1 MVGSI
6 DIKINSQFPNMP
18 LKPVWSF
25 KDSPSNFRIFNL
37 PEKVGSWEINKV
49 YLQAGY
55 PDNSIKTVECVKS
68 KIDSHFGFGGTS
80 VWVGTIDG
88 CSTIGKSSSGF
99 TVFADGLDE
108 NGNDVQ
114 GYVLGKA
121 DLYIMDNS
129 PFIQPSTT
137 SYQVRYFESQPSN
150 PNIGDCYLSNRV
162 LNIWNGNSWI
172 STGSNITKVSQL
184 ENDANY
190 QNATQV
196 QSAINNAGFLTS
208 LNYATVEKDF
218 ANQNYL
224 DNNAVNAIYLPI
236 GVDNQNRNWER
247 KYIDEANISA
257 PQDYCY
263 LCSNGTL
270 YVCNNGMG
278 LWQLYEYQYDDE
290 TEEYEWVEIDSADS
304 TSLTDTQIVFESS
317 NLTLNITHSFIGNLV
332 FPDFENGKAR
342 DFLFYL
348 ETDVDEISVF
358 FSNAES
364 DDTPITYLSNDDD
377 VFVFETGKTI
387 MAFSEISPHTF
398 LVNKQ
403 KLNVVSQQG
412 G

>member
-1 MVGSI
+1 MLGKI
-6 DIKINSQFPNMP
+6 DIKINAQNPNMP
-18 LKPVWSF
+18 IAPIWSF
-25 KDSPSNFRIFNL
+25 KGSPSSFRIVNL
-37 PEKVGSWEINKV
+37 PPKIGDWEITKV
-49 YLQAGY
+49 YLQAEY
-55 PDNSIKTVECVKS
+55 PDNTIKSVECVKN
-68 KIDSHFGFGGTS
+68 KIDSKWGFGGTYI
-80 VWVGTIDG
+80 WVGTING
-88 CSTIGKSSSGF
+88 CSTIGKSSNGF
-99 TVFADGLDE
+99 TVFADGIDE

-121 DLYIMDNS
+121 DLYIMENS

-150 PNIGDCYLSNRV
+150 PNIGDCYLSNGV
-162 LNIWNGNSWI
+162 LNIWNGTSWI

-196 QSAINNAGFLTS
+196 QTAINNAGFLTS

-218 ANQNYL
+218 ANQNYF
-224 DNNAVNAIYLPI
+224 DNNAVNHICLPI

-247 KYIDEANISA
+247 KYIDDADASA

-278 LWQLYEYQYDDE
+278 VWRLYDYEYDDE
-290 TEEYEWVEIDSADS
+290 TEQYEWVEIDNADS
-304 TSLTDTQIVFESS
+304 TSLTDAQIVFESS
-317 NLTLNITHSFIGNLV
+317 NLTLNITHSFIGNLIL
-332 FPDFENGKAR
+332 PDYENEKAR

-348 ETDVDEISVF
+348 DTDVDEIDIYF
-358 FSNAES
+358 PPREN
-364 DDTPITYLSNDDD
+364 DDTPITYLSNDED
-377 VFVFETGKTI
+377 VFVFETGKTV

-403 KLNVVSQQG
+403 KLNVVTR
-412 G
+412 